1 MRHTAALDPA
11 GDPFCERSPM
21 AWRTRLQ
28 LLGGRFHFESNSRQL
43 LRLVK
48 VAYAGLP
55 RHRFSPNA
63 APFRIRL
70 RLVASNALRTT
81 PEPPSLKTLSGPGG
95 LLCGIMDAANFAVL
109 SPNERSGLVVVSR
122 DMLRH
127 PYHVRYELIEFVV
140 FTLASRAQGLVS
152 LHAACVGRSGRG
164 LLLMGSSGTGKS
176 TLALHC
182 LMQGLDFLAEDAVFV
197 RPDQMMATGV
207 SNFLHV
213 RRDSLRFLDDASM
226 VSRIRKSPI
235 IHRRSGVQKFEV
247 DLRHPGC
254 RLALAPL
261 GIDGIVFLST
271 RSAGFGTT
279 VVPLRNREL
288 ITRLE
293 AAQPYAAQLPTWQA
307 FRKRL
312 SGLRGFELRRGRHPA
327 EAAVAMRHILD
338 SAQDERAGDDRNRR
352 RPKAPPRS

>member
-28 LLGGRFHFESNSRQL
+28 LLGPRFRFESNSRQL

-55 RHRFSPNA
+55 PHRFSPNA

-176 TLALHC
+176 TLALQC
-182 LMQGLDFLAEDAVFV
+182 LMQGLDSRMSCSACALSTAPSAAPGRMVMAGVRAHRYRSVPRSALAGFRAARVAPL
-197 RPDQMMATGV
+197 R
-207 SNFLHV
+207 
-213 RRDSLRFLDDASM
+213 SLR
-226 VSRIRKSPI
+226 
-235 IHRRSGVQKFEV
+235 
-247 DLRHPGC
+247 
-254 RLALAPL
+254 
-261 GIDGIVFLST
+261 
-271 RSAGFGTT
+271 
-279 VVPLRNREL
+279 
-288 ITRLE
+288 
-293 AAQPYAAQLPTWQA
+293 
-307 FRKRL
+307 
-312 SGLRGFELRRGRHPA
+312 
-327 EAAVAMRHILD
+327 
-338 SAQDERAGDDRNRR
+338 
-352 RPKAPPRS
+352 